1 MILVNKKVYKMKIY
15 NNLIELIGNT
25 PLVMINKMNKGYA
38 KIAVKVEYFN
48 PAGSIKDRTA
58 LSMIEE
64 AEKQGKIKSGES
76 VIIEP
81 TSGNTGIGLALV
93 CLIKGYRLIL
103 TMPDSMSKERRDILK
118 AYGAELVLTSGDK
131 GMQGAVDEAERLNSK
146 IKNSYIPQQFNN
158 PANTKIHYD
167 ITAEEIWNDTD
178 GKVDIVVAGVGT
190 GGTISGIAKK
200 LKEKN
205 PEIKAYAVEPAS
217 SPVITKGQAG
227 PHLIQGIGAN
237 FIPDNYNS
245 QYIDD
250 VITDG
255 VKQNL
260 LLKKYIDE
268 NYDDLLD
275 EYKVKYIKTITLDTE
290 SAALSIIDQVKNG
303 SDFDT
308 LMSANSGSDNGMV
321 TTDSS
326 SIDKNIIDKLD
337 KFKKDGIYNKVI
349 KTSDSKYAV
358 VYVYNTDKTNL
369 ESEIKENLTSL
380 SDISTKMETHYL
392 RKYNF
397 DVYEEALKDEIE
409 ETNEDYF
416 G

>member
-1 MILVNKKVYKMKIY
+1 MSF
-15 NNLIELIGNT
+15 ED
-25 PLVMINKMNKGYA
+25 YA
-38 KIAVKVEYFN
+38 K
-48 PAGSIKDRTA
+48 
-58 LSMIEE
+58 
-64 AEKQGKIKSGES
+64 QSGYES
-76 VIIEP
+76 
-81 TSGNTGIGLALV
+81 
-93 CLIKGYRLIL
+93 
-103 TMPDSMSKERRDILK
+103 
-118 AYGAELVLTSGDK
+118 
-131 GMQGAVDEAERLNSK
+131 
-146 IKNSYIPQQFNN
+146 
-158 PANTKIHYD
+158 
-167 ITAEEIWNDTD
+167 
-178 GKVDIVVAGVGT
+178 
-190 GGTISGIAKK
+190 
-200 LKEKN
+200 
-205 PEIKAYAVEPAS
+205 
-217 SPVITKGQAG
+217 
-227 PHLIQGIGAN
+227 
-237 FIPDNYNS
+237 S
-245 QYIDD
+245 QEYIDD